1 MTTSHAV
8 PLLSL
13 TRWLLLLAFAPT
25 SLAAAVARPVSL
37 RDPPCTA
44 SLNWLGDHG
53 LNPMDCEYAIRK
65 FWRIDVVKY
74 QSNDMEFVGLGGQ
87 RYSKLPAMRT
97 PRRYRHG
104 KMELP
109 DTWLELFPS

>member
-1 MTTSHAV
+1 MTTSHSV
-8 PLLSL
+8 RLLSL
-13 TRWLLLLAFAPT
+13 AGLLLLLGFASI
-25 SLAAAVARPVSL
+25 SLAAAVARPESL

-53 LNPMDCEYAIRK
+53 LNPVDCAYAIRK

-74 QSNDMEFVGLGGQ
+74 RSNDMEFVGLGGQ
-87 RYSKLPAMRT
+87 RYSKLPAMQT